1 MAEVLE
7 LKDGNC
13 ITPLGLF
20 DIMDYV
26 EEYMGVEV
34 RQYIEE
40 AIWNGEEREDWSD
53 EEKYALLKEHYIE
66 VLHNIDDTIVDL
78 EKKLEGK
85 RLDREGICVFTHKIR
100 KITGNEFKEAA
111 E

>member
-7 LKDGNC
+7 MKDGNC

-20 DIMDYV
+20 DLMDYV

-40 AIWNGEEREDWSD
+40 AIWNEDEREDWTE
-53 EEKYALLKEHYIE
+53 EEKCALLKEHYIE
-66 VLHNIDDTIVDL
+66 VLHNIDDVIVDL

-85 RLDREGICVFTHKIR
+85 RLERDDIRHHTSKIK